1 MDTLMA
7 LMLFRILGRYPMRSI
22 TLQCPTNAR
31 ASVSC
36 AIGPAPRAAGRIAG
50 RIAVLLSC
58 FLLAATLAR
67 GADTWPNRPLRV
79 IVPYGAGGSYDAIA
93 RLVSSR
99 LAEQIGQ
106 PVIVDNR
113 PGAAGRI
120 AMELSVKSP
129 SDGYVLV
136 VIGNSQ
142 TIVPSVHIKVPYD
155 LARDLDY
162 VSMVA
167 TVANALL
174 INPSVPAQTIG
185 EFVALSRAKPGTI
198 NFGSGGSGSSG
209 HLACELI
216 RSMTG
221 ADLTHI
227 PYKSAA
233 LAVTALLSNEVQMYV
248 SNLVN
253 AVPQV
258 QSGKLRALA
267 VTGLQRSP
275 MLPGVPTLDE
285 TVAKGYE
292 FVEFH
297 GMAMPRGTPSG
308 IVTHLNQEIDKALG
322 AAELRAR
329 FSAQGAEAAPSTP
342 QAFERFVLAEQ
353 AKYAKIVRSIGLKPE
368 D

>member
-1 MDTLMA
+1 M
-7 LMLFRILGRYPMRSI
+7 
-22 TLQCPTNAR
+22 
-31 ASVSC
+31 
-36 AIGPAPRAAGRIAG
+36 
-50 RIAVLLSC
+50 
-58 FLLAATLAR
+58 LAATLASA
-67 GADTWPNRPLRV
+67 ADPWPNRPLRV

-93 RLVSSR
+93 RVVSSR
-99 LAEQIGQ
+99 LAEQISQ

-120 AMELSVKSP
+120 AMELAVKSP

-142 TIVPSVHIKVPYD
+142 TIVPSVYVKVPYD
-155 LARDLDY
+155 LARDLAY

-185 EFVALSRAKPGTI
+185 EFVALSRAKPGTMR
-198 NFGSGGSGSSG
+198 FGSGGTGSSG

-227 PYKSAA
+227 PYKGAA

-285 TVAKGYE
+285 TVAKGYDI
-292 FVEFH
+292 VEFH
-297 GMAMPRGTPSG
+297 GMAMPRGTPAR
-308 IVTHLNQEIDKALG
+308 IITRLNQEIDKALG
-322 AAELRAR
+322 SAELRAR
-329 FSAQGAEAAPSTP
+329 FATQGAEPAPSAP
-342 QAFERFVLAEQ
+342 QSFERFVLAEQ
-353 AKYAKIVRSIGLKPE
+353 AQYAKIVRSVGLKPE

>member
-1 MDTLMA
+1 MPGATL
-7 LMLFRILGRYPMRSI
+7 R
-22 TLQCPTNAR
+22 CPTKAGDS
-31 ASVSC
+31 ACC
-36 AIGPAPRAAGRIAG
+36 AIGPDPRAGGRIAG
-50 RIAVLLSC
+50 SRVAVLLSC
-58 FLLAATLAR
+58 FLLAAKLASA
-67 GADTWPNRPLRV
+67 ADPWPNRPLRV
-79 IVPYGAGGSYDAIA
+79 IVPYGVGGSYDAIA
-93 RLVSSR
+93 RVVSSR
-99 LAEQIGQ
+99 LAEQISQ

-120 AMELSVKSP
+120 AMELAVKSP

-142 TIVPSVHIKVPYD
+142 TIVPSVHVKVPYD
-155 LARDLDY
+155 LARDLAY

-174 INPSVPAQTIG
+174 INPSVPVQTIG
-185 EFVALSRAKPGTI
+185 EFVALSRAKPGTLR
-198 NFGSGGSGSSG
+198 FGSGGTGSSG

-227 PYKSAA
+227 PYKGAA

-253 AVPQV
+253 AAPQV

-285 TVAKGYE
+285 TVAKGYDI
-292 FVEFH
+292 VEFH
-297 GMAMPRGTPSG
+297 GMAMPRGTPAG
-308 IVTHLNQEIDKALG
+308 IIARLNREIDKALG
-322 AAELRAR
+322 SAELRAR
-329 FSAQGAEAAPSTP
+329 FATQGAEPAPSAP
-342 QAFERFVLAEQ
+342 QSFERFVLAEQ
-353 AKYAKIVRSIGLKPE
+353 ANYAKIVRSVGLKPE